1 MTTTYTRPMKHTLE
15 SHALFPYVAWGL
27 VLGFVAFTYVLAT
40 NVQKSIANL
49 DHRIVRVEQSIENT
63 GSQKPIVPE

>member
-1 MTTTYTRPMKHTLE
+1 MKHTLE